1 MAAPCR
7 LLARSMVFSALRHGC
22 RMKPLTSPRV
32 PVSYTCVKHHSKWFR
47 PMLFELNRQIR
58 SILFKYGPE
67 PLMPRSHKENWDY
80 ESELFA
86 FGKRIGEDLEDS
98 ILRQAL
104 RRPIIIIDSAGKGG
118 GATLPQP
125 DNAIL
130 SESGSLFVSSYI
142 PAYLTHIYP
151 KLPTDG
157 IRAISDY
164 LSRTE
169 LLSHIAKHLG
179 IGDVIQCEDFPVPAE
194 DLKITF
200 LAIIGAIFEQHGAE
214 RAGAFVR
221 DFVISHLIGEE
232 LYDIWGPEDPM
243 GLLVRLLEED
253 GRSPPESRL
262 LREASKN
269 TYTPLFMVGVYS
281 NKELLGWGPG
291 ESIEVAE
298 TEAAAVAL
306 KNLLGIPENRPPLPL
321 DSVKHSH
328 INKTVC
334 KTLDD
339 KLDQRRLVA
348 S

>member
-1 MAAPCR
+1 
-7 LLARSMVFSALRHGC
+7 MVFSSLRHGC

-104 RRPIIIIDSAGKGG
+104 RRPIIIIDSAGKGVE
-118 GATLPQP
+118 L
-125 DNAIL
+125 L
-130 SESGSLFVSSYI
+130 SLSLIMQFSQRSLFVSSYI
-142 PAYLTHIYP
+142 QAYLSHIYP

-169 LLSHIAKHLG
+169 LLSHVAKHLG

-200 LAIIGAIFEQHGAE
+200 LAIIGAIFEQHCIVYAYSLQPLKPKKLCKFGVSQKKSLRNNVYQQPFWCRE
-214 RAGAFVR
+214 SRCVVR

-306 KNLLGIPENRPPLPL
+306 KNLLGIPENRPLYRG
-321 DSVKHSH
+321 
-328 INKTVC
+328 I
-334 KTLDD
+334 
-339 KLDQRRLVA
+339 Q
-348 S
+348 

>member
-1 MAAPCR
+1 
-7 LLARSMVFSALRHGC
+7 
-22 RMKPLTSPRV
+22 
-32 PVSYTCVKHHSKWFR
+32 
-47 PMLFELNRQIR
+47 MLFELNRQIR

-130 SESGSLFVSSYI
+130 SESGPDTLTAAGFSAEDHCLYLVTFKPTFHTFIKTSDRWNKSNIRLPVENGASESYSETSG
-142 PAYLTHIYP
+142 L
-151 KLPTDG
+151 
-157 IRAISDY
+157 
-164 LSRTE
+164 
-169 LLSHIAKHLG
+169 
-179 IGDVIQCEDFPVPAE
+179 GDVIRDFPVPAE

-200 LAIIGAIFEQHGAE
+200 LAIIGAIFEQHE
-214 RAGAFVR
+214 K
-221 DFVISHLIGEE
+221 

-291 ESIEVAE
+291 ETIEVAT

-306 KNLLGIPENRPPLPL
+306 KNLFRNTRE
-321 DSVKHSH
+321 
-328 INKTVC
+328 
-334 KTLDD
+334 
-339 KLDQRRLVA
+339 
-348 S
+348 